1 MVCVIYRH
9 KNLQEKNENMRRIIT
24 LQFRFVLF
32 LVKREGRENKQG
44 FSGNS
49 NYICPRWLLKNK
61 SGLNM
66 ENVKCWPT

>member
-1 MVCVIYRH
+1 MVCVIYRY
-9 KNLQEKNENMRRIIT
+9 KNLQEKNENTMRIIT
-24 LQFRFVLF
+24 LQFRFVF
-32 LVKREGRENKQG
+32 LLVRREGRENKEG

-66 ENVKCWPT
+66 EKC